1 MLEIRCSES
10 GAVMRMRGMPSFCIT
25 AQRTPGEGWSKL
37 MEDLT
42 DLRTVLPEASCTA
55 GFFWNGLSFDCFPIV
70 CSQTRRLKKAA
81 ETGRP
86 QTNIYSPNVR
96 GEERCTLLPMAGD
109 VDNPMLPRSLLFIM
123 SLVFRGG
130 IRIIDCRSSIR
141 VLCITVGR
149 DNMIVHFGC

>member
-10 GAVMRMRGMPSFCIT
+10 EAVMRMRGMPSICIT

-42 DLRTVLPEASCTA
+42 DLRKVLPEASGTA

-70 CSQTRRLKKAA
+70 CSQTGRLKKAA

-86 QTNIYSPNVR
+86 QINIYSPNVR
-96 GEERCTLLPMAGD
+96 EGEQMY
-109 VDNPMLPRSLLFIM
+109 
-123 SLVFRGG
+123 
-130 IRIIDCRSSIR
+130 
-141 VLCITVGR
+141 ITPSDRRRRQPNAVP
-149 DNMIVHFGC
+149 

>member
-1 MLEIRCSES
+1 
-10 GAVMRMRGMPSFCIT
+10 
-25 AQRTPGEGWSKL
+25 

-86 QTNIYSPNVR
+86 QINIYLPNVR
-96 GEERCTLLPMAGD
+96 GEERCTLLPVTGD
-109 VDNPMLPRSLLFIM
+109 VDDPMLSRSLLFIM
-123 SLVFRGG
+123 TLVLRGG
-130 IRIIDCRSSIR
+130 IRIVYDRSSDAA
-141 VLCITVGR
+141 V
-149 DNMIVHFGC
+149 VHIIMNP

>member
-1 MLEIRCSES
+1 MQ
-10 GAVMRMRGMPSFCIT
+10 MRGMPSFCIT

-86 QTNIYSPNVR
+86 QINIYLPNVR
-96 GEERCTLLPMAGD
+96 GEERCTLLPVAGD
-109 VDNPMLPRSLLFIM
+109 IDNPMLSRSLLFIM
-123 SLVFRGG
+123 SLILFRFIGVVYDRSADAAVFAIVNNPSIGG
-130 IRIIDCRSSIR
+130 I
-141 VLCITVGR
+141 G
-149 DNMIVHFGC
+149 